1 VNIDEAKWRLNAC
14 IENAESKYTAL
25 HLNIGFAIFVD

>member
-1 VNIDEAKWRLNAC
+1 VNIDEAKLKLNAC
-14 IENAESKYTAL
+14 IENTESKDTAL